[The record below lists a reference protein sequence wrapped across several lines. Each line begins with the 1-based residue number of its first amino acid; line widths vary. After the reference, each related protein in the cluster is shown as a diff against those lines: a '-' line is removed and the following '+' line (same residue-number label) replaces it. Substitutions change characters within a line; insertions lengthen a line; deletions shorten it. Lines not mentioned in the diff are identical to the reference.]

1 MLCRDAAGG
10 RNPRRPAEAAAEGD
24 SDLAFAAIRK
34 QGENAETVYTCY
46 VVESNRLQGVVSA
59 RNLLLADPK
68 TPITEIMEDNL
79 VTVKVTDDQEF
90 VAREMQRYDFT
101 AMPVLDNEGMFV
113 GIITIDDAIDVLTD
127 ESTEDMQKM
136 AAILPDDDATT
147 YFGTHGCGCGKR
159 RRRVLTAGLFQPDTE
174 KQRPPLRQG
183 Q

>member
-1 MLCRDAAGG
+1 MD
-10 RNPRRPAEAAAEGD
+10 
-24 SDLAFAAIRK
+24 
-34 QGENAETVYTCY
+34 
-46 VVESNRLQGVVSA
+46 
-59 RNLLLADPK
+59 
-68 TPITEIMEDNL
+68 DNV

-147 YFGTHGCGCGKR
+147 YFGTASGPTPSSVSPGCSS
-159 RRRVLTAGLFQPDTE
+159 
-174 KQRPPLRQG
+174 
-183 Q
+183 